1 MQKNRDAEES
11 DAALP
16 DEVCDLIHNYMSAYK
31 EGTDK
36 SVEYIYMEDEFKRSA
51 YINSGD
57 KLVDYKI
64 ESFEKINDNLYG
76 LVVLSK
82 TTQSMMRFGDGYRS
96 VFNFVAYINGEWR
109 YINGVNNIP
118 DDIRDNLDVNR
129 YTYSDDNIVDA
140 EDIVG
145 EIDVQ

>member
-1 MQKNRDAEES
+1 
-11 DAALP
+11 
-16 DEVCDLIHNYMSAYK
+16 
-31 EGTDK
+31 
-36 SVEYIYMEDEFKRSA
+36 
-51 YINSGD
+51 
-57 KLVDYKI
+57 
-64 ESFEKINDNLYG
+64 
-76 LVVLSK
+76 
-82 TTQSMMRFGDGYRS
+82 MMRFGDGYRS